1 LALTAIIK
9 IIIYNF
15 STLNFIKKKGG
26 KIMIEFFKK
35 MRRYSLNGH
44 RNNNHL
50 LVVKVLVG
58 NTYKRGIIVKEHS
71 PNFYDVLLEDGRLF
85 QVVSRERI
93 KI

>member
-26 KIMIEFFKK
+26 IEFFKK

-50 LVVKVLVG
+50 RVVKVLVG
-58 NTYKRGIIVKEHS
+58 NTYKRGIIVKERS
-71 PNFYDVLLEDGRLF
+71 SNFYDVLLEDGRLF